1 MRNGACSYGILIYFQ
16 LIMNPSRQDIHA
28 KTVFVIICFLW
39 VLAFTL
45 STPVGIFARVS
56 TANGRPICSETTL
69 DYNMRIT
76 KLVYSIL
83 GMILLYGT
91 PVALVSI
98 AYAQICILV
107 NKRIRKKSSQPRF
120 HPQVGNPFKSHPN
133 NTEFSGVRGYSFDRP
148 LPALG
153 VSDVGPLCAYF
164 LQRRLTDDPANIG
177 ISGNKISQRRPS
189 KHRRTSFLLASVA
202 IFFAI
207 SWLPLNI
214 VNLLLDLR
222 ELDFEVLS
230 INQSTK
236 LKEGT
241 IPILLV
247 TEATSTLPSSAMS
260 SQSFV
265 HRGHSDDYLSL
276 PGETILVIQTVC
288 LLFVLISACL
298 NPMLYGWLNENFRRK
313 FKQLLRCP
321 DKERHSAESESRKD
335 KTRQIGKKRSPYARW
350 PSKLPVNKKKTTR

>member
-1 MRNGACSYGILIYFQ
+1 MS
-16 LIMNPSRQDIHA
+16 PSRQDIDV
-28 KTVFVIICFLW
+28 KTVYLIICFLW

-45 STPVGIFARVS
+45 STPVGVFARVS
-56 TANGRPICSETTL
+56 TANGRPTCSETTL
-69 DYNMRIT
+69 DYSMRIT

-91 PVALVSI
+91 PVTLVSI

-107 NKRIRKKSSQPRF
+107 HKRIRKKSNQPRF
-120 HPQVGNPFKSHPN
+120 YPKVENLLQIQRE
-133 NTEFSGVRGYSFDRP
+133 NTDFSGVQESSPNRP
-148 LPALG
+148 MPTSR
-153 VSDVGPLCAYF
+153 VSDVGPVCDYF
-164 LQRRLTDDPANIG
+164 LHRKLTDDPANIG
-177 ISGNKISQRRPS
+177 ISGNRISQRRPS
-189 KHRRTSFLLASVA
+189 RHLKTSFLLASVA

-222 ELDFEVLS
+222 ELNFEVLS
-230 INQSTK
+230 VNQSTK
-236 LKEGT
+236 WEDGV
-241 IPILLV
+241 IPLALA
-247 TEATSTLPSSAMS
+247 TQSTSTLPPSAMF

-265 HRGHSDDYLSL
+265 YRGRSDDYLSL

-298 NPMLYGWLNENFRRK
+298 NPMLYGWLNENFRRR

-321 DKERHSAESESRKD
+321 DKKRHSCESEFQKG
-335 KTRQIGKKRSPYARW
+335 KTWQVNKKRSPYALW
-350 PSKLPVNKKKTTR
+350 PSKLQNSHALTGSIF